1 MSEDTKTIRIR
12 LGPVATGLL
21 KGADPHS
28 YSKTLDEQILKLGNP
43 VHEDQALEPR
53 NSAISEIR
61 ALLAQG
67 FQEAERHHRGI
78 IQMLIL
84 LSAGN
89 PDEIQRGLE
98 RVESRVNLIEPQLE
112 GGDVGDYF
120 DRLTARFQHF
130 HETQIEPERDQG
142 AGRER

>member
-112 GGDVGDYF
+112 GADEGDYF
-120 DRLTARFQHF
+120 DRLAARFQHF
-130 HETQIEPERDQG
+130 HETQIEPER
-142 AGRER
+142 ERSTGHER

>member
-112 GGDVGDYF
+112 GADEGDYF
-120 DRLTARFQHF
+120 DRLATRFQHF
-130 HETQIEPERDQG
+130 HETQIEPERDRS
-142 AGRER
+142 AGHER